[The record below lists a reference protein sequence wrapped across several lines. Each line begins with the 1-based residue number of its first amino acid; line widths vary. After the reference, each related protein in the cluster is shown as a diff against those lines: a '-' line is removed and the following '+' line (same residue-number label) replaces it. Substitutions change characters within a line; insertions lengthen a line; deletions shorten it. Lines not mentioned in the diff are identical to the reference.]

1 MSSLSEL
8 YQNVIL
14 EHNRSPRNYRVMDDA
29 DRKADGHNPL
39 CGDQLTVWVRMD
51 GDVIGDVSFRGSG
64 CAISKASASLMT
76 GAVKGKSREEAEK
89 LFERFHQLVTGT
101 LPPGQSETLG
111 KLAVFSGVSEFP
123 VRVKC
128 ASLSWHTLKAALVGG
143 QVVGRSGGQAVRR
156 SDGQTAAQSD
166 GANDG
171 VVGPTARPP
180 DRPTA

>member
-14 EHNRSPRNYRVMDDA
+14 EHNRSPRNYRAMADA

-39 CGDQLTVWVRMD
+39 CGDTVTVWIRMD
-51 GDVIGDVSFRGSG
+51 GDVIGDVSFQGNG

-76 GAVKGKSREEAEK
+76 GAVKGKSRDEAEA
-89 LFERFHQLVTGT
+89 LFERFHRLVTGR
-101 LPPGQSETLG
+101 LPAGESETLG

-128 ASLSWHTLKAALVGG
+128 ASLSWHTLKAAL
-143 QVVGRSGGQAVRR
+143 
-156 SDGQTAAQSD
+156 DG
-166 GANDG
+166 N
-171 VVGPTARPP
+171 RPP
-180 DRPTA
+180 AG